1 MCPEPFDKLRT
12 ALVEGHR
19 KQGLRPELVEGH
31 NSTPAKALTLTRV
44 CVILNA
50 IAAADRCSYP

>member
-19 KQGLRPELVEGH
+19 KQGLRPEVVEGH

-44 CVILNA
+44 V
-50 IAAADRCSYP
+50 